1 MRAGRRPLLLAFA
14 AAVLLASAAAAAE
27 RAVAPEAGALAAA
40 IAAAEPGDV
49 LRLEPGV
56 HEGPIALG
64 RPIVLDGGGEAVVE
78 GRGRGSVVT
87 VTAPG
92 AVVRGLV
99 VRGSGTSL
107 ETMDSGIFV
116 TRTATGARVEGNR
129 IEGNLFGVY
138 VHGAR
143 GALVEGNRIRG
154 RPGLRLSEAGNGVSV
169 WNAPGAIVR
178 GNDVAGVRDGIF
190 TVTSRDNR
198 FEGNRF
204 TELRFAVH
212 FMYTMNSVVAGNVSR
227 GNHTGFA
234 VMFSN
239 KVEVTGNVAQ
249 ASRDHGL
256 MLHAV
261 NGSRVTGNRIVGGG
275 RAALPAAFG
284 PAKDDEERCLFV
296 FNANKNEIRGNRVEG
311 CPIGVHVTAGS
322 TRNTVAGN
330 AFLGNR
336 TQVKFV
342 GTQHQE
348 WSDRGRGNYWSDH
361 AAFDLDGDG
370 IADEVYRPNDLV
382 DQLVWTT
389 PLAKAL
395 LNSPAVQLVRWSQAQ
410 FPALMPGGIVDSRPL
425 MVPPPEPG

>member
-1 MRAGRRPLLLAFA
+1 MPGLPLVLILSVAM
-14 AAVLLASAAAAAE
+14 LLASAAT
-27 RAVAPEAGALAAA
+27 
-40 IAAAEPGDV
+40 AAEPGEV
-49 LRLEPGV
+49 MRLAPGV
-56 HEGPIALG
+56 HRGPITID
-64 RPIVLDGGGEAVVE
+64 RPLVLDGGGEAIVE
-78 GRGRGSVVT
+78 GSGRGSVVT

-92 AVVRGLV
+92 AVVRGLT

-116 TRTATGARVEGNR
+116 ARTAIGARIEDNR
-129 IEGNLFGVY
+129 IEDNLFGVY
-138 VHGAR
+138 LHGAR
-143 GALVEGNRIRG
+143 DALVQNNVIRG
-154 RPGLRLSEAGNGVSV
+154 RAGLRLSEAGNGVSV

-178 GNDVAGVRDGIF
+178 GNDIAQVRDGIF
-190 TVTSRDNR
+190 TVTSRNNR

-204 TELRFAVH
+204 AELRFAIH
-212 FMYTMNSVVAGNVSR
+212 FMYTHDSVIAGNVSL

-234 VMFSN
+234 LMFSDRL
-239 KVEVTGNVAQ
+239 EVMGNRAE

-261 NGSRVTGNRIVGGG
+261 NGARVAGNRVRGGG
-275 RAALPAAFG
+275 RATAPAASG
-284 PAKDDEERCLFV
+284 PAKDDEERCLFI
-296 FNANKNEIRGNRVEG
+296 FNANKNDISGNRVEG

-330 AFLGNR
+330 AFVANR

-342 GTQHQE
+342 GTRHQE
-348 WSDRGRGNYWSDH
+348 WSRDGRGNYWSDH

-370 IADEVYRPNDLV
+370 IADEVYRPNDLI

-410 FPALMPGGIVDSRPL
+410 FPALLPGGIVDSAPL
-425 MVPPPEPG
+425 MTPPPEPG

>member
-1 MRAGRRPLLLAFA
+1 MRAVRPPLLALALA
-14 AAVLLASAAAAAE
+14 ALLAGAARAAEPVEIVLLA
-27 RAVAPEAGALAAA
+27 
-40 IAAAEPGDV
+40 PGIH
-49 LRLEPGV
+49 R
-56 HEGPIALG
+56 GPITVD

-78 GRGRGSVVT
+78 GPGKGSVVT

-92 AVVRGLV
+92 AVVRGLI

-107 ETMDSGIFV
+107 ETMDSGVFLAQ
-116 TRTATGARVEGNR
+116 TATGARVEGNR

-143 GALVEGNRIRG
+143 DALVQGNRIRG

-169 WNAPGAIVR
+169 WNAPGAVIR
-178 GNDVAGVRDGIF
+178 GNDVAAVRDGIF

-198 FEGNRF
+198 FEDNRF
-204 TELRFAVH
+204 ENLRFAVH
-212 FMYTMNSVVAGNVSR
+212 FMYTRDSVVARNISR

-234 VMFSN
+234 IMFSN
-239 KVEVTGNVAQ
+239 NVEVTGNVAQ

-256 MLHAV
+256 MLQSV
-261 NGSRVTGNRIVGGG
+261 NASRILGNRIVGGG
-275 RAALPAAFG
+275 RTAAHAFALG
-284 PAKDDEERCLFV
+284 PAKDDDERCLFV

-311 CPIGVHVTAGS
+311 CPIGAHVTAGS

-330 AFLGNR
+330 AFVANR
-336 TQVKFV
+336 KQVKFV

-348 WSDRGRGNYWSDH
+348 WSDKGRGNYWSDH

-410 FPALMPGGIVDSRPL
+410 FPALMPGGIVDSAPL
-425 MVPPPEPG
+425 MVPPEPG

>member
-1 MRAGRRPLLLAFA
+1 MRGSWPLIVTALAA
-14 AAVLLASAAAAAE
+14 LLASAAT
-27 RAVAPEAGALAAA
+27 
-40 IAAAEPGDV
+40 AAEPAEV
-49 LRLEPGV
+49 VRLGPGI
-56 HEGPIALG
+56 HRGPITVD

-78 GRGRGSVVT
+78 GPGTGSVVT

-92 AVVRGLV
+92 AVVRGLTI
-99 VRGSGTSL
+99 RGSGTSL
-107 ETMDSGIFV
+107 ETMDSGVFL
-116 TRTATGARVEGNR
+116 TQSATGAKVLNNRV
-129 IEGNLFGVY
+129 EGNLFGVY

-143 GALVEGNRIRG
+143 DALVEGNQIRG
-154 RPGLRLSEAGNGVSV
+154 RSGLRLSESGNGVSV
-169 WNAPGAIVR
+169 WNAPGAVVR
-178 GNDVAGVRDGIF
+178 GNDIAEVRDGIF

-198 FEGNRF
+198 FENNRF
-204 TELRFAVH
+204 RDLRFAIH
-212 FMYTMNSVVAGNVSR
+212 FMYTMNSVVAGNVSH

-234 VMFSN
+234 IMFSN
-239 KVEVTGNVAQ
+239 GVEVRDNVAE

-261 NGSRVTGNRIVGGG
+261 NGSRVTGNWIVGGG
-275 RAALPAAFG
+275 RAATRADKEPGA
-284 PAKDDEERCLFV
+284 PKDDEERCLFV
-296 FNANKNEIRGNRVEG
+296 FNANKNEMRGNRVER

-322 TRNTVAGN
+322 TGNTVAGN
-330 AFLGNR
+330 AFVANR

-342 GTQHQE
+342 GTRHQE
-348 WSDRGRGNYWSDH
+348 WSDEGRGNYWSDH

-425 MVPPPEPG
+425 MVPPPEPRG

>member
-1 MRAGRRPLLLAFA
+1 VVA
-14 AAVLLASAAAAAE
+14 LLASAAT
-27 RAVAPEAGALAAA
+27 
-40 IAAAEPGDV
+40 AAEPSEV
-49 LRLEPGV
+49 QRLAPGV
-56 HEGPIALG
+56 HRGPITVD
-64 RPIVLDGGGEAVVE
+64 RPLILDGGGEAIVE
-78 GRGRGSVVT
+78 GTGQGSVIT

-116 TRTATGARVEGNR
+116 AKTATGARIEDNR

-138 VHGAR
+138 LHGAR
-143 GALVEGNRIRG
+143 DALVQGNRIRG

-178 GNDVAGVRDGIF
+178 GNDIAQVRDGIF
-190 TVTSRDNR
+190 TVTSRKNR

-204 TELRFAVH
+204 AELRFAIH
-212 FMYTMNSVVAGNVSR
+212 FMYTHDSVIADNVSL

-234 VMFSN
+234 LMFSDRL
-239 KVEVTGNVAQ
+239 EVTGNRAE

-261 NGSRVTGNRIVGGG
+261 NGARMAGNRIRGGG
-275 RAALPAAFG
+275 RDAAPTGSG
-284 PAKDDEERCLFV
+284 PAKDDEERCLFI
-296 FNANKNEIRGNRVEG
+296 FNANKNDISSNRVED

-330 AFLGNR
+330 AFVSNR

-342 GTQHQE
+342 GTRYQE
-348 WSDRGRGNYWSDH
+348 WSRDGRGNYWSDH
-361 AAFDLDGDG
+361 AAFDLNGDG
-370 IADEVYRPNDLV
+370 IADEVYRPNDLI

-395 LNSPAVQLVRWSQAQ
+395 LNSPAVQLVRWSQTQ
-410 FPALMPGGIVDSRPL
+410 FPALLPGGIVDSAPL
-425 MVPPPEPG
+425 MTPPPEPG